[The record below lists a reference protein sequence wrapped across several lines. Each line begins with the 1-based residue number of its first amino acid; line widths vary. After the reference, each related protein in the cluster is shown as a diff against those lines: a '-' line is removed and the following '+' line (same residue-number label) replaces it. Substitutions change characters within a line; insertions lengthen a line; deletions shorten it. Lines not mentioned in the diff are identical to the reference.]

1 MYAIVL
7 AVAVVAYAWWVTSLP
22 QFHTGTTVAVVGAGA
37 VAIAWGLRR
46 QTGPREPARADGLV
60 VWALLAGAL
69 AAWQL
74 LAYLREPRSEHPTLS
89 SMADGALAASPVRA
103 LAFVGWLAVAAAL
116 ARR

>member
-1 MYAIVL
+1 MFAAVL

-22 QFHTGTTVAVVGAGA
+22 QFQTGTTVAVVGAGV
-37 VAIAWGLRR
+37 VAIAWGVRR
-46 QTGPREPARADGLV
+46 RSGPREAERAEGLV

-69 AAWQL
+69 AGWQL
-74 LAYLREPRSEHPTLS
+74 LAYFREPRSEHPTLS
-89 SMADGALAASPVRA
+89 SMADAALSANPVRA